1 VAVPVLNAGLR
12 GTACLTA
19 NGHTVFHSVRRVA
32 NVALKRHPLKL
43 SPAPPDALA
52 RPGWCAK
59 GNSRSYFF
67 CSSRM

>member
-1 VAVPVLNAGLR
+1 VAVPVLSARLK

-19 NGHTVFHSVRRVA
+19 NEPTSFLSVRRVA
-32 NVALKRHPLKL
+32 NVALKGHPLKP
-43 SPAPPDALA
+43 SPAPPEALA